1 MHPDMF
7 HLSLVGSS
15 SQRRRRGGT
24 LAVLL
29 AAAIPFAASAPV
41 AQAAQS
47 AHARLTTVAKKHPRR
62 RVVAIA
68 QFDPGV
74 SLRQARKA
82 VRSHHGRV
90 ISRLAGINGFA
101 IKIPARQA
109 SSLRKNKRI
118 LNVTLNAPMHST
130 GISGGSLATNYPKSI
145 GADKLW
151 AAGITGKG
159 VGVAVIDSGVSGDLP
174 DFKNADG
181 SSRIAA
187 NVIASP
193 GATTPGDDVGH
204 GTHVAGIIAG
214 NSFNRPAG
222 DPARGAYVGIAPE
235 ADLVAMKIADDDG
248 DSTELDVIN
257 ALEFA
262 VQHKDALNIRVINLS
277 VSSETPASYLDDPLD
292 AAVEFAWHAG
302 IVVVAAAGNRG
313 DAADAVK
320 YAPGNDPY
328 VISVGAADEVGTV
341 NPSDDTVASFSS
353 RGITQDGVAKPDV
366 VAPGAH
372 ILAPLSMGS
381 AFQTLCPQCVVGNYL
396 RIGGTSAAAP
406 VVAGAAAL
414 LLQARPELN
423 PDEVKALL
431 TGHTYLTP
439 GQAETVAP
447 AVAPAVAHTGPA
459 AVSLGTADS
468 FAVLAGTT
476 VTSTGPTTINGDLG
490 LHPGTAVT
498 GFGPG
503 TVDGTTAAGNAAAL
517 QAKSDLTS
525 AYDDAAGRTPPASAP
540 MDLGGLTLTPG
551 VYKSASSL
559 ALTGD
564 LTLDAKGDPSAVFVF
579 QAGSTLI
586 SASASRVRLVN
597 GAQACNVFWQ
607 VGSSATLGTT
617 TDFAGNI
624 LALTSI
630 TINDGVKLNGRA
642 LARNGAVTMIND
654 TITAPHCAAPVPAPA
669 APATATPAHG
679 IGELD
684 IASALPADP
693 GAGANQGVHP
703 NHLVEQVLVDAGIDP
718 TRAQW
723 TRAQWTRAQWTRA
736 QWTRAQWTRAQWTR
750 AQWTTESIVAP
761 WAHATWTCAACP

>member
-1 MHPDMF
+1 M
-7 HLSLVGSS
+7 
-15 SQRRRRGGT
+15 
-24 LAVLL
+24 
-29 AAAIPFAASAPV
+29 
-41 AQAAQS
+41 
-47 AHARLTTVAKKHPRR
+47 
-62 RVVAIA
+62 VAIA

-74 SLRQARKA
+74 SLREARKA

-90 ISRLAGINGFA
+90 ISRLAAINGFA

-109 SSLRKNKRI
+109 RSLRRNKRV
-118 LNVTLNAPMHST
+118 LNVTLNAPMRST
-130 GISGGSLATNYPKSI
+130 GVSGGSLATNYPKSV

-159 VGVAVIDSGVSGDLP
+159 VGVAVIDSGVSGDMP
-174 DFKNADG
+174 DFENADG
-181 SSRIAA
+181 STRITA

-277 VSSETPASYLDDPLD
+277 VSSDAPASYLDDPLD

-328 VISVGAADEVGTV
+328 VISVGAADEVDTAD
-341 NPSDDTVASFSS
+341 PSDDTVATFSS

-381 AFQTLCPQCVVGNYL
+381 AFQTLCPQCVVGSYL

-431 TGHTYLTP
+431 TGHTH
-439 GQAETVAP
+439 QAADQ
-447 AVAPAVAHTGPA
+447 AVAQPVAHTGPA
-459 AVSLGTADS
+459 PVSLGAADGY
-468 FAVLAGTT
+468 AVLAGST
-476 VTSTGPTTINGDLG
+476 VTSTGPTTIDGNLG

-525 AYDDAAGRTPPASAP
+525 AYDDAAGRTPPAPAP

-564 LTLDAKGDPSAVFVF
+564 LALDAKGDPSAVFVF

-654 TITAPHCAAPVPAPA
+654 TITAAHCAPAPA
-669 APATATPAHG
+669 PAPADPAPARG

-684 IASALPADP
+684 VASALPADP
-693 GAGANQGVHP
+693 GPGANQGVRP

-750 AQWTTESIVAP
+750 AQWTSESIVAP
-761 WAHATWTCAACP
+761 WADATWTCAACP